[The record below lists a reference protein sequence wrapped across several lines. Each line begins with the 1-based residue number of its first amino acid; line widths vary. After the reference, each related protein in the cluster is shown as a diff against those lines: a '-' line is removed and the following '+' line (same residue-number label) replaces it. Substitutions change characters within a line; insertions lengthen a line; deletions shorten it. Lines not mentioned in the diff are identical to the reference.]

1 MSWKGGN
8 TRAVIQDLFGIH
20 THTVMLA
27 ATGMHVGKTTLSL
40 GVFRGL
46 QSKWGHGRVAYCK
59 PLGQRYKDILLPD
72 GRAIKVDP
80 DVETVRNYFKLDQF
94 AWEHM
99 SPVVFPRGYTR
110 EVIDGRIQTA
120 DLLHKIKDAFT
131 ALATKSDFT
140 LLEGSGHIG
149 VGSIVN
155 LNNAQVAGALG
166 VDVVMIAPGGL
177 GISFDQLAMNKALLE
192 KHGAQLRGVILN
204 KVEPAKHEMVKDY
217 YSRVL
222 RDLWDT
228 PLLGCIPYQPAI
240 EKPSISGYAKLLGA
254 QFIAGEANRFRT
266 FESVRL
272 VLTDK
277 AEVPAVPEQLCV
289 THSSRCDLMQH
300 LVSNHATLHKS
311 SHGVE
316 NLRGGL
322 IVVGPDAPNAEL
334 VSQLDEH
341 SIPTLWVRK
350 DDMNI
355 DGKNHVSHDGKDVPQ
370 YTSTFEIV
378 KAMNEFTQ
386 KHVAD
391 DTERV
396 ETTMDHIAK
405 HIDFDGLCAA
415 TPMGQALQR
424 KALSQMSRLGGPRLK
439 SSLPPGL

>member
-46 QSKWGHGRVAYCK
+46 QQKWGHGRVAYCK
-59 PLGQRYKDILLPD
+59 PLGQRYKDVLLPD
-72 GRAIKVDP
+72 GRTVKVDP
-80 DVETVRNYFKLDQF
+80 DVETVRNFFKLDKF

-99 SPVVFPRGYTR
+99 SPVVFPPGFTR
-110 EVIDGRIQTA
+110 KVIDGRIHTA

-131 ALATKSDFT
+131 ALATNSDFT
-140 LLEGSGHIG
+140 LLEGSGHVG

-166 VDVVMIAPGGL
+166 VDVVLIAPGGL
-177 GISFDQLAMNKALLE
+177 GVSFDQLAMNKALLE

-204 KVEPAKHEMVKDY
+204 KVEPDKFDMVKDY
-217 YSRVL
+217 YGRVL
-222 RDLWDT
+222 ADLWET

-240 EKPSISGYAKLLGA
+240 EKPSMSGYAQLLNSP
-254 QFIAGEANRFRT
+254 FIAGESDRFRT
-266 FESVRL
+266 FESIRL
-272 VLTDK
+272 VLSEGEESVDK
-277 AEVPAVPEQLCV
+277 EGVPEQLVV
-289 THSSRCDLMQH
+289 THSSRIDLIES
-300 LVSNHATLHKS
+300 LIRNHENLRKS
-311 SHGVE
+311 SLGSAD
-316 NLRGGL
+316 LRGGL
-322 IVVGPDAPNAEL
+322 IIVGPEAPKSEIIAKLEE
-334 VSQLDEH
+334 VKV
-341 SIPTLWVRK
+341 PTVFVKKEDLNK
-350 DDMNI
+350 QGQNQI
-355 DGKNHVSHDGKDVPQ
+355 SHNGSEPPQ

-391 DTERV
+391 DIGRV
-396 ETTMDHIAK
+396 ESTMDHIAK

-424 KALSQMSRLGGPRLK
+424 KAVRQLK
-439 SSLPPGL
+439 RQARNFNL